1 MIANSLKLKALAEK
15 FNVINKP
22 YKVEK
27 QAYQKAAGTIIR
39 AGYYPKSG
47 KPIVR

>member
-1 MIANSLKLKALAEK
+1 MITNKLKLKALAEK
-15 FNVINKP
+15 HNVINKP
-22 YKVEK
+22 YKVTKEE
-27 QAYQKAAGTIIR
+27 YQKATGTIIR